1 MAVFVHTLANVI
13 ALHSLALRFPTLP
26 PRPRHAAPLLSA
38 ATIREAKGG
47 EKFAAA
53 QVLAEAFNGLALYYL
68 TSLQAP
74 ALESNVFFKPIDSPM
89 IAVATAADGTVSGV
103 AQLIRVKLSGMAT
116 SQPRP
121 AAAFVQ
127 NVAVARSARRQGIAR
142 DLMSYVEQ
150 RACEWED
157 VDEAWLAVAV
167 DNAPALALYESLGYQ
182 RLGERMGN
190 VLMRKGLTAGTSRRA
205 AADPSLPSGSA
216 PTYGAQAAVAAPTGL
231 KAPVHGA
238 GSREQPLPVWS
249 FGGLVSGLA
258 NALAKPLESAL
269 ELVLEAGFPGQLE
282 LVARAEQLL
291 RQDARVVALLGEDV
305 AIGEVDAKESMA
317 VSAGVQMLAVVT
329 GSKGSGRVTVGG
341 ARQDEEG
348 RAAGKPLLSLEVLR
362 VQVGGEEFYVVEP

>member
-68 TSLQAP
+68 SSLQAP

-121 AAAFVQ
+121 AAAFIQ

-150 RACEWED
+150 RACEWKD

-182 RLGERMGN
+182 RLGGERMGN

-216 PTYGAQAAVAAPTGL
+216 PTRGAQAAVAAPTGL
-231 KAPVHGA
+231 QSPSK
-238 GSREQPLPVWS
+238 EQLLPVWS

-291 RQDARVVALLGEDV
+291 QQDARVVALLGEDV
-305 AIGEVDAKESMA
+305 TIGEVDTKESMA
-317 VSAGVQMLAVVT
+317 VSAGVQMFAVVT

-362 VQVGGEEFYVVEP
+362 VQIGGEEVYVVEP

>member
-1 MAVFVHTLANVI
+1 MAVFVYTLANVI

-150 RACEWED
+150 RACEWKD

-216 PTYGAQAAVAAPTGL
+216 PTHGAQAAVAAPTEL
-231 KAPVHGA
+231 KAP
-238 GSREQPLPVWS
+238 SKEQPLPVWS

-317 VSAGVQMLAVVT
+317 VSAGVQMFAVVT

>member
-1 MAVFVHTLANVI
+1 MFRSTKTNVFVNVI
-13 ALHSLALRFPTLP
+13 ALYSLALRAGGARIPFLQ
-26 PRPRHAAPLLSA
+26 PRHAAPLLSA

-68 TSLQAP
+68 SSLQAP

-231 KAPVHGA
+231 KAPV
-238 GSREQPLPVWS
+238 WS

-291 RQDARVVALLGEDV
+291 QQDARVVALLGEDV
-305 AIGEVDAKESMA
+305 TIGEVDTKESMA
-317 VSAGVQMLAVVT
+317 VSAGVQMFAVVT

-362 VQVGGEEFYVVEP
+362 VQIGGEEVYVVEP